1 MLSRSWSLVRIR
13 CYRLQS
19 PIKISLV
26 DPDFERILQSFC
38 ESLRVKRDRPKRETS
53 PAPFMARNPP
63 PLKEHF
69 APTTYNSPSCIVL
82 PNVAAEIK
90 PSTLNLLS
98 SFHGFA
104 NEDPFNH
111 IDEFLTVCS
120 TLKIQNFS
128 TDALKLLLFPFS
140 LKDKA
145 KHWLSTLPAQSI
157 SSWE

>member
-1 MLSRSWSLVRIR
+1 MRGYRSL
-13 CYRLQS
+13 S
-19 PIKISLV
+19 PISSPV
-26 DPDFERILQSFC
+26 DPEFEKTLGCFRVP
-38 ESLRVKRDRPKRETS
+38 LREKSDRPKREPS
-53 PAPFMARNPP
+53 PVPFMARNPP

-69 APTTYNSPSCIVL
+69 PPTTYNSPSCIVL
-82 PNVAAEIK
+82 PNVAAAQYENK

-98 SFHGFA
+98 SFPGFS

-120 TLKIQNFS
+120 KLKIQNFS
-128 TDALKLLLFPFS
+128 NDALKLLQFPFS

-157 SSWE
+157 TSWE